1 MLGDTFRWAYS
12 RRVRAAALVVG
23 ALLTPAL
30 AATAASAGPVVQTE
44 CETFVDH
51 YNIDGIRIH
60 EELCSGASG
69 YHAVFGIDVVGEWIE
84 VIVEAPVTGYYEP
97 LLAYQVEYEE
107 MAGVK
112 MTVID
117 EDMAGVNRVSYFKLE
132 EGWGV
137 G

>member
-1 MLGDTFRWAYS
+1 MPGDTSTWTY
-12 RRVRAAALVVG
+12 RRTVRTVALVVG
-23 ALLTPAL
+23 ALLTL
-30 AATAASAGPVVQTE
+30 AIAAASALGGTTIQAE
-44 CETFVDH
+44 CEGYVDH

-84 VIVEAPVTGYYEP
+84 VIIEAPVTGYYEP

-117 EDMAGVNRVSYFKLE
+117 EDMTGVNRVSYFKLE